1 MAEIVAPVRPPA
13 LRFAIAV
20 LALATLS
27 ASAAEAR
34 PRVSIQPIEG
44 VGGAQVR
51 ATVVRVLKRKR
62 LRVTTGIPRAE
73 GTGQYYTWA
82 REAGVKAFVAGELET
97 RGQRQRA
104 TFLVWSGNSGSVVG
118 RWTVVGRT
126 GQLPRQVARGFWRHL
141 GRAVA
146 PGAAT
151 GTISRRWRPAPPCAS
166 TPDLGSTGTSWDP
179 CPPTLAAARGGV
191 APVAACA
198 HPSG

>member
-1 MAEIVAPVRPPA
+1 MAEIVASARPPA
-13 LRFAIAV
+13 LSFAIAV
-20 LALATLS
+20 LALAML
-27 ASAAEAR
+27 AAPAALAR

-51 ATVVRVLKRKR
+51 ATVVRVVRRKG

-97 RGQRQRA
+97 RGRRQRA

-118 RWTVVGRT
+118 RWTVAGRT
-126 GQLPRQVARGFWRHL
+126 GTLPRQVARGFWRHL

-146 PGAAT
+146 RAQPPAQWREMSPG
-151 GTISRRWRPAPPCAS
+151 
-166 TPDLGSTGTSWDP
+166 
-179 CPPTLAAARGGV
+179 PTLRINAGSRFDGDIVGSLPAHAGRRPRRGL
-191 APVAACA
+191 
-198 HPSG
+198 SSK

>member
-126 GQLPRQVARGFWRHL
+126 GQLPSRGGPRVLAAPGARG
-141 GRAVA
+141 RA
-146 PGAAT
+146 GAAT
-151 GTISRRWRPAPPCAS
+151 GTMS
-166 TPDLGSTGTSWDP
+166 
-179 CPPTLAAARGGV
+179 
-191 APVAACA
+191 
-198 HPSG
+198 